1 MGALAGGALGGYG
14 GHRKNHGFLGTIA
27 GAIAGS
33 KLEDK
38 FKESHHG
45 HGGHGGHGGGRW

>member
-1 MGALAGGALGGYG
+1 MGG
-14 GHRKNHGFLGTIA
+14 HGFLGAIA

-38 FKESHHG
+38 AKKAKHG
-45 HGGHGGHGGGRW
+45 HHHNGRGEGMPSLGIFFF